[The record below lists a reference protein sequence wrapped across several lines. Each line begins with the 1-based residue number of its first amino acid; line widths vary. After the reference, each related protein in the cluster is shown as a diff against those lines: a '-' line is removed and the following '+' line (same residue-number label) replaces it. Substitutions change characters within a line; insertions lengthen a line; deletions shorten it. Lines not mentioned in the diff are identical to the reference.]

1 MKHILAMTLLCA
13 SCATAPTTPA
23 PAAAATP
30 APAVKP
36 APAPVSAEEMVDHAG
51 DSLDTAITIPTDAPK
66 GGVDFENNWIYDRYG
81 RFRREGG
88 GTGTAAGRRYDV
100 VKIELP
106 NGEHKSVYFDITE
119 NWLQWSPSQP
129 K

>member
-1 MKHILAMTLLCA
+1 MPILITMRRITVLLVLLA
-13 SCATAPTTPA
+13 GCATRVPQPPPASTPS
-23 PAAAATP
+23 
-30 APAVKP
+30 
-36 APAPVSAEEMVDHAG
+36 PAPVSAEDLVDHSG
-51 DSLDTAITIPTDAPK
+51 DSPETAISVPEDAPD
-66 GGVDFENNWIYDRYG
+66 GGIVFENQWIFDRYG
-81 RFRREGG
+81 RFKRTAG
-88 GTGTAAGRRYDV
+88 GTGSLDARRYDV